1 MSSHEFFQG
10 PVNLFEGCARIF
22 YERITLHCGYIMWV
36 FLSNFIPVF
45 ISRTFWFYL
54 VRLEEELR

>member
-22 YERITLHCGYIMWV
+22 YERIILHCGYIMWV
-36 FLSNFIPVF
+36 FLSNFIPIYF
-45 ISRTFWFYL
+45 HGLFGFTLWD
-54 VRLEEELR
+54 